1 MRMKRHARRALGA
14 AATAG
19 ALIGTIVSFSGGNGE
34 GEAAAA
40 ATRRTAAPTALPI
53 GRGAKVEFAAGAC
66 LAYAPLAAANG
77 RTVFLDAGHGGL
89 DTGATSFAAGRTAT
103 EKDLTLAIAR
113 TALTSLRQRGYRV
126 VISRTADSTVARR
139 RPADIAGRLLTPA
152 AIKRDIVARNVC
164 ANAAR
169 ADVAVSVHLNSFDD
183 PFVGGTETVYSANR
197 SFSSLNRTLAAR
209 LQDAVQASLERAGL
223 AADDRGSRTDEG
235 AGAAALTP
243 EAAAYGQLLQLGPAA
258 PPWFTSP
265 TRMPA
270 AVVEALFLTNPAEAR
285 FALSTA
291 GRNAIARGVGAG
303 IDAYFAAAG
312 QKLG

>member
-1 MRMKRHARRALGA
+1 MTIKRQSRRALGA

-19 ALIGTIVSFSGGNGE
+19 ALIGTIGSFWGGNGE
-34 GEAAAA
+34 REAAAA
-40 ATRRTAAPTALPI
+40 ATRRSAAPAALPI
-53 GRGAKVEFAAGAC
+53 GRGDAVEFAARAC
-66 LAYAPLAAANG
+66 LAYSPLAPANG

-103 EKDLTLAIAR
+103 EKELTLAIAR
-113 TALTSLRQRGYRV
+113 RSLASLRQRGYRV

-139 RPADIAGRLLTPA
+139 QPADFAGGLLTPA

-183 PFVGGTETVYSANR
+183 PSVGGTETIYSANR
-197 SFSSLNRTLAAR
+197 SFSSRNRTLAVL
-209 LQDAVQASLERAGL
+209 LQGAVHASLERAGL
-223 AADDRGSRTDEG
+223 TAPDRGIRTDDG
-235 AGAAALTP
+235 AGGAALTP
-243 EAAAYGQLLQLGPAA
+243 QAAAYGQLLQLGPAA

-270 AVVEALFLTNPAEAR
+270 AVVEALFITNRAEAR
-285 FALSTA
+285 FAEGAA
-291 GRNAIARGVGAG
+291 GQRAIAFGVGVG
-303 IDAYFAAAG
+303 IDAYFTPAG
-312 QKLG
+312 QKLS